1 MMKSTLPSP
10 KPSCY
15 SSLVWRESAVMPGVH
30 FAIRRLSLVQ
40 KIELTQ
46 RMRELTIKNEFLQS
60 GNIADQLQAFLSDLF
75 ARKLYLEWGLTEIRG
90 LSIDGSPA
98 DVQAL
103 LEKGPEKLVDEA
115 VTMIGEETG
124 LTEQE
129 RKNS

>member
-1 MMKSTLPSP
+1 MKSTLPSP

-15 SSLVWRESAVMPGVH
+15 SSLVWCESAVTPGIH
-30 FAIRRLSLVQ
+30 FAIRRSSLAQ
-40 KIELTQ
+40 KIELTR

-60 GNIADQLQAFLSDLF
+60 GDVADQLQASLSDLL
-75 ARKLYLEWGLTEIRG
+75 ARKLYVEWGLVEVRG

-103 LEKGPEKLVDEA
+103 IEKGPERLIDEVIA
-115 VTMIGEETG
+115 MIGEQTG